1 MALERVPGQD
11 LVPNQ
16 STLSLLSLLKE
27 LLNSTS
33 VIEEKPEQQDE
44 IINTI
49 LNPLLSSLPVS
60 VTSFPS
66 TDQDVYLL
74 NSLYQIHTTLSLF
87 KFNDDRLSKLE
98 NDMDLHI
105 DTLSSEQ
112 TSNLIA
118 NLGLQPICSMIVSNG
133 DAEKPL
139 SQVEGMDIKS
149 LKVFLN
155 KFDSFLIAPE
165 DYLLVQ
171 IKLLTSSAHRK
182 SISKRSLQLVSATY
196 KQLYEAVVD
205 PKNVY
210 NNPESIV
217 NKTPDQ
223 VDLLLHL

>member
-1 MALERVPGQD
+1 MFWCYIENDYRIESAEDRVTRSWNGRTLVDKPKYKLDNGQFY
-11 LVPNQ
+11 N
-16 STLSLLSLLKE
+16 TL
-27 LLNSTS
+27 
-33 VIEEKPEQQDE
+33 I
-44 IINTI
+44 
-49 LNPLLSSLPVS
+49 
-60 VTSFPS
+60 
-66 TDQDVYLL
+66 
-74 NSLYQIHTTLSLF
+74 F

-205 PKNVY
+205 PKNAY
-210 NNPESIV
+210 NNPELIV

>member
-1 MALERVPGQD
+1 MENEFGNAPWLFIQPIFFLSRMALERVPGQD

-87 KFNDDRLSKLE
+87 KVKLIVLPFLRKFSLDPCWYKRDANNKFVKILKFRPNKKKEVLIFSYQRKKRFFFLALTTSKL
-98 NDMDLHI
+98 
-105 DTLSSEQ
+105 
-112 TSNLIA
+112 LI
-118 NLGLQPICSMIVSNG
+118 
-133 DAEKPL
+133 K
-139 SQVEGMDIKS
+139 
-149 LKVFLN
+149 KV
-155 KFDSFLIAPE
+155 
-165 DYLLVQ
+165 
-171 IKLLTSSAHRK
+171 
-182 SISKRSLQLVSATY
+182 
-196 KQLYEAVVD
+196 
-205 PKNVY
+205 
-210 NNPESIV
+210 
-217 NKTPDQ
+217 
-223 VDLLLHL
+223 

>member
-1 MALERVPGQD
+1 MKWTDFSRQTKITLDNGQFY
-11 LVPNQ
+11 N
-16 STLSLLSLLKE
+16 TL
-27 LLNSTS
+27 
-33 VIEEKPEQQDE
+33 I
-44 IINTI
+44 
-49 LNPLLSSLPVS
+49 
-60 VTSFPS
+60 
-66 TDQDVYLL
+66 
-74 NSLYQIHTTLSLF
+74 F

-155 KFDSFLIAPE
+155 KFDSFLIAPG

-171 IKLLTSSAHRK
+171 I
-182 SISKRSLQLVSATY
+182 
-196 KQLYEAVVD
+196 
-205 PKNVY
+205 
-210 NNPESIV
+210 
-217 NKTPDQ
+217 
-223 VDLLLHL
+223 